1 MTDDSERTG
10 FSRRTFMRTTGLA
23 LGAAGASLS
32 AGSAAAR
39 EGFQAEFANW
49 RVQEASKAWERG
61 YRGRPDRSVA
71 VGDSGADGR
80 HPDLS
85 WNGVRIVENGD
96 SIGLQK
102 ASVEGSGESTV
113 GELNDGEGYSGTLGP
128 GAADAGV
135 VDRGV
140 HELTVPEDADEVD
153 VTLTWTP
160 QRQDN
165 ELLLEDENGNVK
177 ASGTDFNPLSGAGER
192 IKAPVEDGDR
202 VVAETYANVAAD
214 YEITGEFLETSI
226 SLEAFGGDPLP
237 GGDID
242 EDTPKLVGWKG
253 GTLARDGDG
262 HGSHVSSIT
271 AGSGEAS
278 AVDESSVVEEEPRT
292 VLLPTDVLEYEVTP
306 KAGHGDHRKN
316 GGVFASVYGENVEI
330 AIEAPDG
337 RTLESTSV
345 TSDSSESGDVT
356 VAEAY
361 AEQSGDYSVYVR
373 PSDTAGTSTAR
384 VERVSVGALLP
395 PAATTG
401 SRTGEP
407 TLHAGTAPNAS
418 LVTIQGLGNALS
430 SLSEFAGFYT
440 GTFGVRTA
448 NFSYGGL
455 PTERVGL
462 GNTYELVRKMAEGG
476 ILTVSSAGNNGPLSG
491 STGPSGSAAAIAV
504 AATDPV
510 DGLTAYTSG
519 GTVARNDE
527 GDVYRKPDLTAPGG
541 TIDDLVNAADVGAA
555 DGPADAAVRG
565 YTGKAGTSM
574 AAPYVNGIAGLV
586 ANAME
591 FDAPDALSIAE
602 PAEAGIEDV
611 ERLKH
616 VLLATASETAFTA
629 APHHRAHTP
638 TYDFGDRDPYEG
650 YGRVNPDAA
659 VDAVAREL
667 LDASDVDDNGSANAT
682 FEETVGLNI
691 PEDSRAVA
699 GFVRTR
705 GGTLE
710 VSVEFTRYA
719 GGNTGL
725 TRGDPHVDLFVYDA
739 EPGTNGEPNVVARA
753 AAVQGSAS
761 TSVDVSTAEAGEEPN
776 EETYFVVAKLVNVP
790 GVVNGYDV
798 QVQFDLD
805 VGLEAG
811 EIPDVTTEF
820 TASGSRSDDAS
831 VFTAG
836 QTDRVRVTV
845 ENFEN
850 ASEVTITDQVPDG
863 WTVDERYGDVESF
876 DPDSGTVTFQGTV
889 SADQVG
895 DDGNVTL
902 TYFAEAPE
910 GADGTGTY
918 TFGPAEAAVVEP
930 DVPEGDTDGE
940 LDGDGTDEF
949 GGTDTNTVVGADTE
963 T

>member
-1 MTDDSERTG
+1 MSNDSERTG

-39 EGFQAEFANW
+39 EGFQAEFANP
-49 RVQEASKAWERG
+49 RVREASKAWERG

-85 WNGVRIVENGD
+85 WNDVRIVENGD
-96 SIGLQK
+96 DIGLEK
-102 ASVEGSGESTV
+102 ASVEGSGESAV

-140 HELTVPEDADEVD
+140 HELTVPDDADEVD
-153 VTLTWTP
+153 ITLTWTP

-165 ELLLEDENGNVK
+165 EL
-177 ASGTDFNPLSGAGER
+177 
-192 IKAPVEDGDR
+192 PVEDGDR
-202 VVAETYANVAAD
+202 VVAETYANAASD

-226 SLEAFGGDPLP
+226 SLEAFDGDPLP
-237 GGDID
+237 SGDVD
-242 EDTPKLVGWKG
+242 EGTPKLVGWKG

-278 AVDESSVVEEEPRT
+278 AIDESNVVEEEPRT

-306 KAGHGDHRKN
+306 EAGGGDHREN

-361 AEQSGDYSVYVR
+361 ADQPGDYSVYVR
-373 PSDTAGTSTAR
+373 PTDAVPSTAR
-384 VERVSVGALLP
+384 VERISVGALLP

-455 PTERVGL
+455 PTERLGL

-541 TIDDLVNAADVGAA
+541 TVDDLINAADVGAA
-555 DGPADAAVRG
+555 DGPADAAVRD

-591 FDAPDALSIAE
+591 FDAPDALSISE

-659 VDAVAREL
+659 VDAVSREL
-667 LDASDVDDNGSANAT
+667 LDAGDVDDNGFS
-682 FEETVGLNI
+682 ERDV
-691 PEDSRAVA
+691 
-699 GFVRTR
+699 
-705 GGTLE
+705 
-710 VSVEFTRYA
+710 
-719 GGNTGL
+719 
-725 TRGDPHVDLFVYDA
+725 RGDGRPEHPRGLPGRRRLRADPRRDA
-739 EPGTNGEPNVVARA
+739 RGLRRLHPLRRRQHRPDAR
-753 AAVQGSAS
+753 
-761 TSVDVSTAEAGEEPN
+761 
-776 EETYFVVAKLVNVP
+776 
-790 GVVNGYDV
+790 
-798 QVQFDLD
+798 
-805 VGLEAG
+805 
-811 EIPDVTTEF
+811 
-820 TASGSRSDDAS
+820 
-831 VFTAG
+831 
-836 QTDRVRVTV
+836 
-845 ENFEN
+845 
-850 ASEVTITDQVPDG
+850 
-863 WTVDERYGDVESF
+863 
-876 DPDSGTVTFQGTV
+876 
-889 SADQVG
+889 
-895 DDGNVTL
+895 
-902 TYFAEAPE
+902 
-910 GADGTGTY
+910 
-918 TFGPAEAAVVEP
+918 
-930 DVPEGDTDGE
+930 
-940 LDGDGTDEF
+940 
-949 GGTDTNTVVGADTE
+949 
-963 T
+963 